1 MELLGYW
8 SLLVF
13 KKNQLELIALN
24 NMKIPVYML

>member
-13 KKNQLELIALN
+13 KKNQLVLIALN
-24 NMKIPVYML
+24 NVKIPVYVL